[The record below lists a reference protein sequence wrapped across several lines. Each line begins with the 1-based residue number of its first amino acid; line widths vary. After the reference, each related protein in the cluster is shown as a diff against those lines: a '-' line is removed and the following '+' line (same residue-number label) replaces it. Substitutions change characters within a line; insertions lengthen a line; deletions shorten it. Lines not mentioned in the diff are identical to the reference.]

1 MVMIEIMKIRWCFI
15 DKLGNYSLL
24 YQTGK
29 ASHVVFHISCDLKVQ
44 DTALETFDKKYSQVN
59 GNSERND

>member
-15 DKLGNYSLL
+15 DKLGNYSVL

-29 ASHVVFHISCDLKVQ
+29 DSHVVFHISCDLNGSG
-44 DTALETFDKKYSQVN
+44 YST
-59 GNSERND
+59 GNIW